1 MLKEYAKGSRK
12 SLDMEQLQDLRF
24 PMIMELG
31 STMITV
37 RDLLNWQEGSV
48 VKTDRVSGG
57 NVDLQIN
64 GKVLAKGEVVVMT
77 NQHFGF
83 RLVTL
88 LSPEERLK
96 SL

>member
-1 MLKEYAKGSRK
+1 MQKDYAKGARK

-24 PMIMELG
+24 NMVMELG
-31 STMITV
+31 SAMITIK
-37 RDLLNWQEGSV
+37 DLLNLQKGSI

-57 NVDLQIN
+57 NVDLMVN
-64 GKVLAKGEVVVMT
+64 GKVLAKGEVVIMT
-77 NQHFGF
+77 NSHFGF

-88 LSPEERLK
+88 LNPEERLK

>member
-1 MLKEYAKGSRK
+1 MLRDYVKSTRK

-24 PMIMELG
+24 QMIMELG

-37 RDLLNWQEGSV
+37 RDLLNWQKGAI
-48 VKTDRVSGG
+48 VKTDKVSGG
-57 NVDLQIN
+57 NVDLQVN
-64 GKVLAKGEVVVMT
+64 GKILAKGEVVVMT
-77 NQHFGF
+77 NNHFGF